1 MSAGDG
7 NGREE
12 MDEGK
17 CNQVMRTPG
26 RRERK
31 EVKTSDRD
39 ELKALEV
46 KVEGRVLIE
55 ERTEGNET
63 MQYTERAT
71 KTSS

>member
-31 EVKTSDRD
+31 EKDIID
-39 ELKALEV
+39 ERLPPHA
-46 KVEGRVLIE
+46 RVQRKELN
-55 ERTEGNET
+55 R
-63 MQYTERAT
+63 
-71 KTSS
+71 